1 MVSVSRFWLN
11 SCRFFAIFSLAL
23 AAFNLQAQPALPAG
37 EALFVTG
44 EVWANP
50 GSGQKALA
58 TGQRLADGTS
68 LQTGQNGYA
77 YIRMSDGGFFIL
89 RPNSKA
95 RIVNYTADLSTPSN
109 SKLRLDLDLGNV
121 RAISGEAA
129 RRAPDSFRLNTPIA
143 AIGVR
148 GTDFTV
154 LTTADNTRVT
164 VVEGVVVV
172 DKLGA
177 GCVADTFGPCS
188 SNFAQVLRA
197 TDMQSLEVLRNEPA
211 LRRESLENSKNSA
224 PSAPSSNKT
233 STSSYA
239 AASAESVSQR
249 LNQASTT
256 RVVTGA
262 VAERV
267 VTGAVAEDPQLIFW
281 GRWRTLEKLM
291 PSASVSDGLKN
302 NEGFSD
308 GLLFSL
314 WREAGSAPTLAQS
327 GQLNFQLSGYESYFL
342 VGKPGEWAALP
353 TQIKD
358 AALSID
364 LVQRSFS
371 TKLTTFNENASA
383 NLFAKGSVDSNG
395 HFLWE
400 LPGSN
405 MSVRGALAGKGANQA
420 GYIFN
425 TQLAP
430 TVWATGVTSWK
441 RP

>member
-1 MVSVSRFWLN
+1 MLSESRYWLN
-11 SCRFFAIFSLAL
+11 SCRFFAVFTLAL
-23 AAFNLQAQPALPAG
+23 AAFNSQAQPALAGG

-44 EVWANP
+44 EVWANS
-50 GSGQKALA
+50 GSGQKALE
-58 TGQRLADGTS
+58 TGNRLADGTS

-77 YIRMSDGGFFIL
+77 YIRMTDGGFFIL

-95 RIVNYTADLSTPSN
+95 RIVNYIADLSAPSN
-109 SKLRLDLDLGNV
+109 SKLRLDLESGNV

-197 TDMQSLEVLRNEPA
+197 TDLQSLEVLRNEPA
-211 LRRESLENSKNSA
+211 LRRETLQGTKNTVTSA
-224 PSAPSSNKT
+224 NNT
-233 STSSYA
+233 NA
-239 AASAESVSQR
+239 AAHTNAGSEIVAER

-256 RVVTGA
+256 RVLNNKVDVDTVVVA
-262 VAERV
+262 VADDTQR
-267 VTGAVAEDPQLIFW
+267 IFW
-281 GRWRTLEKLM
+281 GRWRTVDKLM
-291 PSASVSDGLKN
+291 PSGSVSEGLKN

-308 GLLFSL
+308 GPLFSI
-314 WREAGSAPTLAQS
+314 WREAGSAPTLPQS
-327 GQLNFQLSGYESYFL
+327 GQWNFQLRGYESYFL
-342 VGKPGEWAALP
+342 VGKPGEWTALP

-358 AALSID
+358 ASLSID

-383 NLFAKGSVDSNG
+383 NLIAKGSVDSNG
-395 HFLWE
+395 YFLWE

-405 MSVRGALAGKGANQA
+405 MSVRGALAGKDANQA

-425 TQLAP
+425 TQLGP
-430 TVWATGVTSWK
+430 TIWATGVTSWK

>member
-1 MVSVSRFWLN
+1 MVSVSRYWLK
-11 SCRFFAIFSLAL
+11 SCQFFAIFTLAL
-23 AAFNLQAQPALPAG
+23 AAFNLQAQSAIAVG

-44 EVWANP
+44 EVWANS
-50 GSGQKALA
+50 GSGLKVLE
-58 TGQRLADGTS
+58 TGNKLADGTT

-77 YIRMSDGGFFIL
+77 YIRMTDGGFFIL

-95 RIVNYTADLSTPSN
+95 RIVNYIADLSAPGN
-109 SKLRLDLDLGNV
+109 SKLRLDLESGTV

-164 VVEGVVVV
+164 VVKGVVVV

-177 GCVADTFGPCS
+177 GCVVDTFGPCS

-197 TDMQSLEVLRNEPA
+197 TDLQSLEVLRNEPA
-211 LRRESLENSKNSA
+211 VRRENTVTSG
-224 PSAPSSNKT
+224 NKPT
-233 STSSYA
+233 
-239 AASAESVSQR
+239 AASYTNASSEIITER
-249 LNQASTT
+249 LNQVTET
-256 RVVTGA
+256 RFANKLNSGDTVTPSAAAPVVADNTQ
-262 VAERV
+262 R
-267 VTGAVAEDPQLIFW
+267 IFW
-281 GRWRTLEKLM
+281 GRWRAVDKLL
-291 PSASVSDGLKN
+291 PSGDVSAGLKN

-308 GLLFSL
+308 GPLFSL
-314 WREAGSAPTLAQS
+314 WRDTGSAPTLPQS
-327 GQLNFQLSGYESYFL
+327 GQWHFQLTGFESYFL
-342 VGKPGEWAALP
+342 VGKPGEWTALP

-358 AALSID
+358 ASLSID

-395 HFLWE
+395 YFLWE

-405 MSVRGALAGKGANQA
+405 MSVRGVLAGKDANQA
-420 GYIFN
+420 GYIFHS
-425 TQLAP
+425 QLGP
-430 TVWATGVTSWK
+430 TIWTTGVTSWK

>member
-1 MVSVSRFWLN
+1 MVSVSRYWLN
-11 SCRFFAIFSLAL
+11 FFQFFAIFTLAL
-23 AAFNLQAQPALPAG
+23 AAVNLRAQPALAAG

-44 EVWANP
+44 EVWANS
-50 GSGQKALA
+50 GSGQKALE
-58 TGQRLADGTS
+58 TGHRLADGTS
-68 LQTGQNGYA
+68 LQTGQNGYV
-77 YIRMSDGGFFIL
+77 YIRMTDGGFFIL

-95 RIVNYTADLSTPSN
+95 RIVNYIADLSTPSN
-109 SKLRLDLDLGNV
+109 SKLRLDIESGNV

-154 LTTADNTRVT
+154 FTTADNTRVT

-211 LRRESLENSKNSA
+211 LRRESLENNKNSA
-224 PSAPSSNKT
+224 PSVNKT
-233 STSSYA
+233 NTSTYA
-239 AASAESVSQR
+239 NASAESVSQR

-256 RVVTGA
+256 RVMTD
-262 VAERV
+262 
-267 VTGAVAEDPQLIFW
+267 AVAEDPQHIFW
-281 GRWRTLEKLM
+281 GRWRTLEKQM
-291 PSASVSDGLKN
+291 PNASVSDGLKN

-327 GQLNFQLSGYESYFL
+327 GQWNFQLSGYESYFL

-358 AALSID
+358 ASLSID

-405 MSVRGALAGKGANQA
+405 MSVRGVLAGKDGNQA

-430 TVWATGVTSWK
+430 TIWATGVTSWK

>member
-11 SCRFFAIFSLAL
+11 SCQIFAIFTLVL
-23 AAFNLQAQPALPAG
+23 AAFNLRAQPASSVG
-37 EALFVTG
+37 EAMFVTG
-44 EVWANP
+44 QVWANS
-50 GSGQKALA
+50 GSGQKPLE
-58 TGQRLADGTS
+58 TGHRLADGTS

-77 YIRMSDGGFFIL
+77 YIRMTDGGFFIL

-95 RIVNYTADLSTPSN
+95 RIVNYIADLSTPSN
-109 SKLRLDLDLGNV
+109 SKLRLDLETGNV

-129 RRAPDSFRLNTPIA
+129 HRAPDSFRLNTPIA

-154 LTTADNTRVT
+154 STTADNTRVT

-177 GCVADTFGPCS
+177 GCLANTFGPCS

-197 TDMQSLEVLRNEPA
+197 ADMQSLEVLRNEPA
-211 LRRESLENSKNSA
+211 LRRETLEDNKNSVPTA
-224 PSAPSSNKT
+224 NKT
-233 STSSYA
+233 NTSTYA
-239 AASAESVSQR
+239 NASAESVSER
-249 LNQASTT
+249 LNQASTS

-262 VAERV
+262 V
-267 VTGAVAEDPQLIFW
+267 TEDPQHIFW
-281 GRWRTLEKLM
+281 GRWRTVDKLM
-291 PSASVSDGLKN
+291 PSGSVSDGLKN

-314 WREAGSAPTLAQS
+314 WREAGSAPTLPQS
-327 GQLNFQLSGYESYFL
+327 GQWNFQLSGYESYFL
-342 VGKPGEWAALP
+342 VGKPGEWTALP

-358 AALSID
+358 ASLSID

-395 HFLWE
+395 YFLWE

-405 MSVRGALAGKGANQA
+405 MSVRGALAGKDGNQA

-425 TQLAP
+425 TQLGP
-430 TVWATGVTSWK
+430 TIWATGVTSWK